1 LEIQY
6 TTIREIKEKYE
17 NMLSEEENKL
27 KDIRVFNNNIL
38 KEKEEIIKKELERNM
53 EITNLENSLS
63 ETRNS
68 LQQEIDLKNKYRSDL
83 DESKESLKR
92 FGLQIKDLEAIITQ

>member
-1 LEIQY
+1 
-6 TTIREIKEKYE
+6 
-17 NMLSEEENKL
+17 MLSEEENKL

-53 EITNLENSLS
+53 EITNLESSLS

-68 LQQEIDLKNKYRSDL
+68 LQQEIDLKNKYKGDL
-83 DESKESLKR
+83 D
-92 FGLQIKDLEAIITQ
+92 